1 MQAYSIRWFLLFVV
15 LIALLPG
22 VIGTAYEINRSFDQQ
37 QQAAVEIS
45 QHAAGAAAD
54 RVTNFLASTESVVR
68 GLARQPGVATLDPA
82 RCRSALAESMAVLP
96 DYANVI
102 VVGEQGWVVC
112 SAIPLPD
119 EEIRRID
126 TSFYFDRLKE
136 TGRLTIG
143 NPSSAGVV
151 SGRRIVAVAEP
162 LISGSG
168 EIYGAVALSIDLLRF
183 VREMPRI
190 PHTQSYLLARNGG
203 VVSATESPEHW
214 IAHSPAMRP
223 FFDLADTAVQLSDV
237 VGPGGRSY
245 LVAKQPVDGYDWTM
259 IVAIPTDEAFQA
271 ARQQIWRSV
280 ALHGSVLL
288 LACVAAFWMSSRI
301 ALPLSA
307 MTENV
312 IHIRETGQRH
322 LFKVDGPAEVRALA
336 QQANVVLTEA
346 DEREKLL
353 RITDRRLALAI
364 EANGDGVWDL
374 DLTTGYFEY
383 SDRWLE
389 MLGYVRGDLQPTLDG
404 LRSIVHPDDDPVVA
418 AAFRDHLSGNADFF
432 FTEHRMRCKDGT
444 YKWVLNR
451 GAIVDTDADGRPARI
466 AGTHTDIDA
475 RKAAEISL
483 QHAGIV
489 FERSPQAILV
499 TDERNIIQRVN
510 PAFERATGYSAAEVV
525 GRNPSLLSSG
535 RQGPDFYKAM
545 WGQLQATGEWQGEI
559 WNRRK
564 DGTAYCEWLTV
575 TQMRHDGHATGHI
588 GMFIDITQRKEAEAQ
603 VEWRANFDTLTTLPN
618 RHLLLDRIDQAVKRA
633 RRSTVGGAVML
644 LDLDHF
650 KEINDSLGHQ
660 AGDAVLIEVASRLQ
674 KVMRE
679 NDTVGRLGGDEFVV
693 LLTDLPAEQAS
704 AVAERILQALTAPV
718 TVSGRELQTAASI
731 GIATYPDDGDDPSE
745 LLRLAD
751 MAMYSAKAAG
761 RGSWQM
767 FTQQMDQQSRRRLD
781 LIADLRVALA
791 QDQIELFYQP
801 IVDIATGDVVKAEGL
816 ARWRHP
822 RHGFIPPDQ
831 FIALAE
837 ETGLIHPLGQ
847 VVLAT
852 GMAARQRINDAG
864 LNCQISVNIS
874 SRQIG
879 LPAFAAE
886 VRHLLENENMAVNP
900 IVFEVTESLLLADF
914 ERACA
919 LLREFAD
926 AGAVIALDDFGTGYS
941 SLSYLYRLPASIL
954 KIDRSFTI
962 NLQQRPDVRRL
973 VQAIIDLGHDLG
985 FRIVAEGVE
994 TADQRA
1000 VLSEMGCDYGQGY
1013 YFAKPM
1019 PLDDL
1024 MLLLDRNAR
1033 LAIPA

>member
-1 MQAYSIRWFLLFVV
+1 MQTSSIRWFLLLVV
-15 LIALLPG
+15 LIALTPG
-22 VIGTAYEINRSFDQQ
+22 VVGTVFEINRSFDQQ
-37 QQAAVEIS
+37 RLAAADIT
-45 QHAAGAAAD
+45 QHAAAAAAD

-68 GLARQPGVATLDPA
+68 GLAGLPGIAALDPA

-102 VVGEQGWVVC
+102 VVGARGWVVC
-112 SAIPLPD
+112 SAIPIPD
-119 EEIRRID
+119 EESRRID
-126 TSFYFDRLKE
+126 TSFYFDRLKA
-136 TGRLTIG
+136 TGKLTIG
-143 NPSSAGVV
+143 NPASTGIV

-162 LISGSG
+162 LIAESG
-168 EIYGAVALSIDLLRF
+168 EIYGAVALSIDLLGF

-190 PHTQSYLLARNGG
+190 PHAQSYLLARNGA
-203 VVSATESPEHW
+203 VVSATESPEDW
-214 IAHSPAMRP
+214 IAHTPALKP
-223 FFDLADTAVQLSDV
+223 FFDLTDTALQLSDV
-237 VGPGGRSY
+237 AGPGSRTY
-245 LVAKQPVDGYDWTM
+245 LVAKKPVENYDWTM
-259 IVAIPTDEAFQA
+259 IVAIPTEEALLA
-271 ARQQIWRSV
+271 ARQQLWRSV
-280 ALHGSVLL
+280 AIFGSILL
-288 LACVAAFWMSSRI
+288 LACMAVFWMSRKI
-301 ALPLSA
+301 VLPLSA
-307 MTENV
+307 ITANV
-312 IHIRETGQRH
+312 MRIRDTGQRH
-322 LFKVDGPAEVRALA
+322 LFTVTGPAEIRALA
-336 QQANVVLTEA
+336 QQANIALIEA
-346 DEREKLL
+346 AEREKRL
-353 RITDRRLALAI
+353 RIADRRLALAI

-374 DLTTGYFEY
+374 DLTNGHFEY
-383 SDRWLE
+383 SDRWLA
-389 MLGYVRGDLQPTLDG
+389 MLGYARGDLLPTIDG
-404 LRSIVHPDDDPVVA
+404 LRSIVHPDDDPAVA
-418 AAFRDHLSGNADFF
+418 VAFRDHLAGNADFF
-432 FTEHRMRCKDGT
+432 FTEHRMRCKNGI

-451 GAIVDTDADGRPARI
+451 GAIVDTDADGHPTRI

-489 FERSPQAILV
+489 FDRSPQAILV
-499 TDERNIIQRVN
+499 TDEKNIIQRVN
-510 PAFERATGYSAAEVV
+510 PAFERATGYSAAEVM
-525 GRNPSLLSSG
+525 GHNPSLLSSG

-575 TQMRHDGHATGHI
+575 TQMRHDDHVTGHI
-588 GMFIDITQRKEAEAQ
+588 AMFIDITQRKEAEAQ

-618 RHLLLDRIDQAVKRA
+618 RHLLLDRIDQAVKRV
-633 RRSTVGGAVML
+633 RRGGVGGAVML

-660 AGDAVLIEVASRLQ
+660 AGDAVLIEVAGRLQ

-704 AVAERILQALTAPV
+704 AVAERILQALTIPIAL
-718 TVSGRELQTAASI
+718 SGRELQTAASI
-731 GIATYPDDGDDPSE
+731 GIATYPDDGDEPSE

-801 IVDIATGDVVKAEGL
+801 IVNIATGDVVKAEGL

-822 RHGFIPPDQ
+822 QQGFIPPDQ

-847 VVLAT
+847 IVLAT

-879 LPAFAAE
+879 SPGFATE

-900 IVFEVTESLLLADF
+900 IVFEVTESLLLSDF
-914 ERACA
+914 ERACV

-954 KIDRSFTI
+954 KIDRSFII

-1000 VLSEMGCDYGQGY
+1000 VLLKMGCDYGQGY

-1024 MLLLDRNAR
+1024 MALLDRNAKI
-1033 LAIPA
+1033 AIPA